1 MKRIVIAALLFA
13 TGAFVAT
20 PSFALTR
27 GDLFGEARTPGSA
40 FGTIR
45 ITPASRYVNVYR
57 YRTVNLDINGKVV
70 TWRFDGLARV
80 FPLTE
85 IVPDAPPNIL
95 VYVTQINFN

>member
-1 MKRIVIAALLFA
+1 MKRIVLAALLA
-13 TGAFVAT
+13 TGAVAAT
-20 PSFALTR
+20 PSSALTR

-80 FPLTE
+80 FPLTD
-85 IVPDAPPNIL
+85 IVPGVPPNIL
-95 VYVTQINFN
+95 VYVTQISFN